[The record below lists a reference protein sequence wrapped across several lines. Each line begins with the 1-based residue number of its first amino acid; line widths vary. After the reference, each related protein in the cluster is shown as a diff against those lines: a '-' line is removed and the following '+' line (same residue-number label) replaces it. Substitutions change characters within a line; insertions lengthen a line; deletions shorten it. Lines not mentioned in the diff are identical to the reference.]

1 MKGPQSIKWQE
12 KVISVTEVLNKITPG
27 MSIFLST
34 GPAEP
39 RGFIKALN
47 TSKQNNLN
55 DLELIQAFS
64 LGETFSARE
73 IYSKKYRLKTCFSGR
88 SSSEAIASGKVDLIP
103 VFLSQIPYLIGS
115 GQINIDVAVIEIT
128 EPNAAGYCNF
138 GIAIDA
144 ARQAMHQA
152 KFVIGEINRN
162 IPFTYGDTFVPVSDF
177 DYLIESEEPIIHF
190 NVSPFD
196 QPAVFHEIADNIAS
210 IIEDGSC
217 LSYTLGPI
225 HDALCKSLSNKNHLG
240 IQSPFFTDALME
252 LCKSG
257 AVTNRNKRNFTGKSL
272 TSYAVG
278 SEKLYEWLASNPMV
292 EFQSID
298 KVLNPMSIGKNPK
311 FMSVIACRK
320 VDLSGRIALF
330 PGKINV
336 GGTVGEVVN
345 MVTGCR
351 ISPGG
356 MSIFA
361 LPSRDEKKECNI
373 LLSVEAF
380 EEPFTIREA
389 VDLVVTEFGVA
400 NMYGRTLRERAQ
412 ALIEVAHPEDRK
424 QLLEMAK
431 SHHILYK
438 DQIFI
443 AQSVYRYPKEI
454 RTTKTFKN
462 DLKVRFRAI
471 KPSDE
476 DEMRRLFYRFSD
488 EAVYYRYFTN
498 LKAMPHASMQ
508 KYVNVDY
515 GQILSIVGL
524 VGVPGKGRLIAE
536 GRYAK
541 SYSSP
546 YAEIAFVVDE
556 SYQRYGIATFMY
568 RYLVKLAKERGLQG
582 FKAYV
587 LASNRAMM
595 KVFEKEGEIDA
606 KLDQGIYKLFIRFD
620 R

>member
-1 MKGPQSIKWQE
+1 MKGPQSVNWQE
-12 KVISVTEVLNKITPG
+12 KVIPVKEVLKKITPG

-47 TSKQNNLN
+47 TSKLKNLY
-55 DLELIQAFS
+55 DLELIQVFGLEAFS
-64 LGETFSARE
+64 AQEV
-73 IYSKKYRLKTCFSGR
+73 YSKKYRLKTCISGVIA
-88 SSSEAIASGKVDLIP
+88 SEAIASGKVDLIP
-103 VFLSQIPYLIGS
+103 VFFFQIPYLLGS
-115 GQINIDVAVIEIT
+115 GQITIDVAVIQIT
-128 EPNAAGYCNF
+128 KPNAAGYCNF
-138 GIAIDA
+138 GIAMDA
-144 ARQAMHQA
+144 ARQAIQQA
-152 KFVIGEINRN
+152 KLVIGEINQSM
-162 IPFTYGDTFVPVSDF
+162 PFTYGDTFVPVSEF

-190 NVSPFD
+190 NTSDHP
-196 QPAVFHEIADNIAS
+196 PVFHEIADNIAS

-217 LSYTLGPI
+217 LSFSFGPI
-225 HDALCKSLSNKNHLG
+225 HDALCMSLSNKKHLG
-240 IQSPFFTDALME
+240 VHSPLFTDALMN

-257 AVTNRNKRNFTGKSL
+257 AVSNRNKKNFTGKSL
-272 TSYAVG
+272 VSYAIG
-278 SEKLYEWLASNPMV
+278 SKALYEWLANNPMV

-298 KVLNPMSIGKNPK
+298 HVFNPLSMGQNPK
-311 FMSVIACRK
+311 FMSVIHCHK

-330 PGKINV
+330 PGRINF
-336 GGTVGEVVN
+336 GGTLGEVVN

-361 LPSRDEKKECNI
+361 LPSRDEKKQCNI

-389 VDLVVTEFGVA
+389 VDLVITEFGVA
-400 NMYGRTLRERAQ
+400 NLYGRTLRERAQ

-424 QLLEMAK
+424 LLLETAK
-431 SHHILYK
+431 TNNILYK

-443 AQSVYRYPKEI
+443 AESAHLYPKAIEI
-454 RTTKTFKN
+454 TQTLKN
-462 DLKVRFRAI
+462 DVKVRFRAI

-476 DEMRRLFYRFSD
+476 DGMRRLFYRFSD

-515 GQILSIVGL
+515 GQVMSIVGL
-524 VGVPGKGRLIAE
+524 VGPPGKGRLIAE
-536 GRYAK
+536 GRYEK
-541 SYSSP
+541 SP
-546 YAEIAFVVDE
+546 NHLYAEVAFVVDE
-556 SYQRYGIATFMY
+556 SYQGHGIASFMY
-568 RYLVKLAKERGLQG
+568 RHLVKLAKERGLQG
-582 FKAYV
+582 FKADV

-595 KVFEKEGEIDA
+595 KVFEKEGKIDA
-606 KLDQGIYKLFIRFD
+606 TLDQGIYKLIIRFD